1 MLVSVSA
8 DRRQGLVDA
17 AHARRGLADMPD
29 LIDWR
34 SQRASPFASLPAGST
49 SAWLRQAPREMLDDA
64 LDVNRDL
71 RIEMPVA

>member
-8 DRRQGLVDA
+8 DLRQGLVDA
-17 AHARRGLADMPD
+17 AHARRDLADVPD

-34 SQRASPFASLPAGST
+34 TRHASPFAAPAGST